1 MSWRGGDG
9 DEDKAPPGVQA
20 EPPLILTA
28 VSSCPPEIVR
38 LLLDRGAALDD
49 PGGPGCE
56 GITPLH
62 DALSCGHFEVA
73 ELLVQRGASVTA
85 RNARV
90 SLPGSEK
97 GGEPQYG
104 AGGDTLGEPC
114 VLFPPPPPP
123 RRA

>member
-1 MSWRGGDG
+1 MEGGGDG
-9 DEDKAPPGVQA
+9 DEDKASPGVQV

-28 VSSCPPEIVR
+28 VFSCPPEIVR

-73 ELLVQRGASVTA
+73 ELLVRRGASVTA

-97 GGEPQYG
+97 RGGSPNTG
-104 AGGDTLGEPC
+104 LGGTRWESLVSC
-114 VLFPPPPPP
+114 SPPTSSP
-123 RRA
+123 

>member
-1 MSWRGGDG
+1 M
-9 DEDKAPPGVQA
+9 KTKPPPGCRQS
-20 EPPLILTA
+20 PPLILTA

-97 GGEPQYG
+97 RGGTPIRG
-104 AGGDTLGEPC
+104 WGGHTGRALCP
-114 VLFPPPPPP
+114 VPPATSSP
-123 RRA
+123 